1 MADEDVRD
9 EDYTTLA
16 TFRYELRTFL
26 HFSENAA
33 AEAGLTAQ
41 QYQALL
47 ALRGVPG
54 GSMLVG
60 ELAERLLLR
69 PHSASGL
76 VDRLMGLGLVE
87 RCRGD
92 DDRRQVRILLTDI
105 GRKVLASLA
114 ASHRAELRRL
124 RPLLTELMRRL

>member
-1 MADEDVRD
+1 MADDDVRD

-16 TFRYELRTFL
+16 TFRYELRNFL

-41 QYQALL
+41 QHQALL

-87 RCRGD
+87 RNRED
-92 DDRRQVRILLTDI
+92 DDRRQVRILLTET

>member
-1 MADEDVRD
+1 MAGDEVRD
-9 EDYTTLA
+9 EDYATLA
-16 TFRYELRTFL
+16 TFRYELRHFL

-41 QYQALL
+41 QHQALL
-47 ALRGVPG
+47 ALRAAPG

-60 ELAERLLLR
+60 TLAERLMLR

-87 RCRGD
+87 RSRADG
-92 DDRRQVRILLTDI
+92 DRRQVHILLTEM
-105 GRKVLASLA
+105 GRTVLASLA

-124 RPLLTELMRRL
+124 RPLLTDLMRRL